1 MDFDQ
6 NSSRAIEHLADRS
19 PAWNAVAIFGARYL
33 LILFLGVSFFLFWQ
47 SGHEQIALFLFEAL
61 ALGYI
66 LAVLLSFA
74 IRRRRPYEVKKDM
87 LHMKP
92 FIYTPSFPSG
102 HATAAFA
109 AAGVHL
115 AAAYGG
121 QEPWVL
127 AIIAVVVAALVA
139 FGRVMAGVHYVTD
152 VIGGSILGLLCTGLV
167 GYIAFTL

>member
-1 MDFDQ
+1 
-6 NSSRAIEHLADRS
+6 
-19 PAWNAVAIFGARYL
+19 
-33 LILFLGVSFFLFWQ
+33 
-47 SGHEQIALFLFEAL
+47 
-61 ALGYI
+61 
-66 LAVLLSFA
+66 
-74 IRRRRPYEVKKDM
+74 
-87 LHMKP
+87 MKP

-127 AIIAVVVAALVA
+127 AIIAVVIAALVA

-152 VIGGSILGLLCTGLV
+152 VIGGSILGLLCVGFV
-167 GYIAFTL
+167 GYIAFIL